1 MRWVLAA
8 FFVLAGLNHF
18 RSPAVYAGMMPQWLP
33 WPAALIGVSGAC
45 EVLGGFG
52 ILVPRTRRAAG
63 WGLVALLAAVL
74 PANVHV
80 ALMGRMPGFGF
91 PPAVLWLRL
100 PMQAVLAAWVAWV
113 AIAGER
119 APRGPA
125 ISPGPASRAG

>member
-18 RSPAVYAGMMPQWLP
+18 RSPGVYAGMMPAWLP
-33 WPAALIGVSGAC
+33 WPAALVGVSGAC
-45 EVLGGFG
+45 EVLGGVG

-80 ALMGRMPGFGF
+80 ALLGRMPGFGF
-91 PPAVLWLRL
+91 SPAVLWLRL
-100 PMQAVLAAWVAWV
+100 PIQAVLAAWVAWV
-113 AIAGER
+113 AIAGEKGAR
-119 APRGPA
+119 KRTLT
-125 ISPGPASRAG
+125 PGPASRGG